1 LKEKAARFEADPEI
15 KAALAVARVPDL
27 ATPTKVGDGSA
38 EALRSYVKTLD
49 ENALGRA
56 HYGHEQLD
64 QLVTELLLGVR

>member
-1 LKEKAARFEADPEI
+1 MKEKAARFEADPEI

-27 ATPTKVGDGSA
+27 TTPTKVGDGSA
-38 EALRSYVKTLD
+38 EALRTYVKTLD
-49 ENALGRA
+49 EITLGQA